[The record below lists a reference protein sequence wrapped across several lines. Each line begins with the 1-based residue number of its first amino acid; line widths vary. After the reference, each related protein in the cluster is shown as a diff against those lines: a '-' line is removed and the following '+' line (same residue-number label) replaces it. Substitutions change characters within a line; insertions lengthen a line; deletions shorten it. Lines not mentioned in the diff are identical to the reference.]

1 MINIKRILKYA
12 LYILA
17 FFAVLIFSPF
27 FGLVGAMLLQ
37 STISAV
43 VIALSLY
50 ILRAIYIAFKL
61 IRNDQVI
68 TTRKI
73 FNLDRRKKRSTHATT
88 QE

>member
-27 FGLVGAMLLQ
+27 FDLIGALLLQ

-50 ILRAIYIAFKL
+50 ILRAVYIAFKL
-61 IRNDQVI
+61 IRTDQVI
-68 TTRKI
+68 TARKL
-73 FNLDRRKKRSTHATT
+73 FNLERKKIKRA
-88 QE
+88 